1 MKKLPNVTVVIID
14 CYKHK
19 EAIEAIEKTLEQIEP
34 FATVFLTDGYSHKLD
49 LKDLNVS
56 LVDVFP
62 PIKSKETYSEFV
74 IKELYKSFDTDY
86 VLIIQGDGYVLDG
99 SAWSDDFLNYDYIG
113 ATWGYRD
120 GRNVGNGGFS
130 LRSRKLMEILA
141 TDPEIKIMHPED
153 EITGRLYRDYLVKT
167 HGIKF
172 APPEIADK
180 FSYECNA
187 PQQPTFGFHGQFH
200 SPFKPVVVIKRSG
213 AMGDIVMMEPL
224 LEFYHTNGFHVAVD
238 IPVPFY
244 DLFDRHIYPIYHV
257 SAIGGRC
264 DLIIDLDMAY
274 ENEPEQ
280 LVIAAYFEK
289 ALVFSEKYIRNPILR
304 FDIRDNTKLFDKYVV
319 IHPDDTAMAHRN
331 VHGLDWPWIVENLQ
345 DQGYTVI
352 QVGNGEKRYGIYM
365 RCPTIN
371 MLMYVIRGAEF
382 FIGNDS
388 GPSQIAVGLNVF
400 SFIFFG
406 SVNPNFRYVDLTNIH
421 ILQNKCPIGKDGC
434 YHKIISVRGQDCEVD
449 KEKPPCGVHQTG
461 TVINQINDVIKMKN
475 L

>member
-1 MKKLPNVTVVIID
+1 MKQQLPNVTVVIID
-14 CYKHK
+14 CHKHK

-34 FATVFLTDGYSHKLD
+34 YNVVWITDIDHFRKEG
-49 LKDLNVS
+49 
-56 LVDVFP
+56 FP
-62 PIKSKETYSEFV
+62 GNIYVIEPITSKEAYSEFV
-74 IKELYKSFDTDY
+74 IKELYKYFDTDY
-86 VLIIQGDGYVLDG
+86 VLIIQHDGYVLDG
-99 SAWSDDFLNYDYIG
+99 SAWSDEFLYDYIG
-113 ATWGYRD
+113 ATWLYQD

-153 EITGRLYRDYLVKT
+153 EITGRLYRDYLIKT

-172 APPEIADK
+172 APDEIADK

-187 PQQPTFGFHGQFH
+187 PQQPTFGFHGNFH
-200 SPFKPVVVIKRSG
+200 SPFKPVVVVKRSG
-213 AMGDIVMMEPL
+213 AMGDIIMMEPL
-224 LEFYHTNGFHVAVD
+224 LEFYHLNGFHVAVD
-238 IPVPFY
+238 IPRYFY
-244 DLFDRHIYPIYHV
+244 DLFNGHIYPVYHV
-257 SAIGGRC
+257 SDIGGRC
-264 DLIIDLDMAY
+264 DLLINLDMAY
-274 ENEPEQ
+274 EDEPEQ
-280 LVIAAYFEK
+280 LALAAYFTK
-289 ALVFSEKYIRNPILR
+289 ALIFSDKHLRNPILR
-304 FDIRDNTKLFDKYVV
+304 FDIRAESRLFDKYVV

-331 VHGLDWPWIVENLQ
+331 VHGLDWNWIVENLQ

-352 QVGNGEKRYGIYM
+352 QVGNGVKRYGTYM
-365 RCPTIN
+365 RCPTVS
-371 MLMYVIRGAEF
+371 MLMYVISGAEF

-434 YHKIISVRGQDCEVD
+434 YHRVISVRGQDCEVD